1 MDDDDEELRRLEQ
14 AAAALIV
21 KGDGLRH
28 SGQLTEAIEAYD
40 AVIARFGEREELLLA
55 ELVSEA
61 LFNRGVAFD
70 NARRFSEAVASYDVI
85 LHRFGKRTELPLVED
100 VARALC
106 SKAVSTM
113 RQPGRFQEGLA
124 YIVEFYKR
132 FGSHRGPV
140 FDKLSAI
147 TRELIDDLS
156 RSRGTSKPNTI
167 ETSPPVSASPVA
179 ERPAPNP
186 NYLFRQ
192 AKKRA
197 LKSVLAPAGFTKGKH
212 MFVRHISGHYHGME
226 YQTSKY
232 GGEYFVNLAFSFDCV
247 LPLSNGKNGNFVP
260 LAGYHLLD
268 CLFHARIGS
277 FLPGRYQDSW
287 GFDELSGPALDA
299 QVAQHARDVLR
310 VLDDTSKK
318 WADPATFLA
327 VFPPDLLREDH
338 RLRIEEYHARQE
350 NRPWDRPFPIRECL
364 GKEWTT
370 DDFNLAFGCASIAQR
385 AGKTALA
392 REYLSVAGA
401 IGAEY
406 ERQALPAMCDRVG
419 LPFKDEHE

>member
-1 MDDDDEELRRLEQ
+1 MMPSSP
-14 AAAALIV
+14 ASA
-21 KGDGLRH
+21 
-28 SGQLTEAIEAYD
+28 
-40 AVIARFGEREELLLA
+40 
-55 ELVSEA
+55 
-61 LFNRGVAFD
+61 
-70 NARRFSEAVASYDVI
+70 NARNCYSQNWFLKPFSTGASLSTTLGGLVRQSHSYDVI

-167 ETSPPVSASPVA
+167 ETKPARFCFPRCRAPRAESQLPVPPGQEASAQRA
-179 ERPAPNP
+179 FWRRPDHQGKAHVCPP
-186 NYLFRQ
+186 YQRPLSRHGKIPDFQVWRRVFRQ
-192 AKKRA
+192 PRVQLRLRA
-197 LKSVLAPAGFTKGKH
+197 
-212 MFVRHISGHYHGME
+212 
-226 YQTSKY
+226 
-232 GGEYFVNLAFSFDCV
+232 
-247 LPLSNGKNGNFVP
+247 PLSNGKNGNFVP

-318 WADPATFLA
+318 W
-327 VFPPDLLREDH
+327 
-338 RLRIEEYHARQE
+338 RIR
-350 NRPWDRPFPIRECL
+350 RRSWRCFRRIC
-364 GKEWTT
+364 
-370 DDFNLAFGCASIAQR
+370 
-385 AGKTALA
+385 
-392 REYLSVAGA
+392 
-401 IGAEY
+401 
-406 ERQALPAMCDRVG
+406 
-419 LPFKDEHE
+419 